1 MNGTTHSIRRLAMRL
16 LVCGPSDLPVVVD
29 AITARD
35 GWPAVI
41 GLAERWKV
49 FPALSARTVVDRLPI
64 PQDLASQLARNTAVQ
79 FFRTTVSMRAG
90 CDALR
95 VLTEAGI
102 PALAFK
108 GAAVLA
114 HLHAGM
120 RERMIRDVD
129 ILIRPDDLHAS
140 LPLLEAKG
148 FRRCIGEGSIED
160 YISFVEHSPGSA
172 GNHAISL
179 VNRQDAAVD
188 LHWKLGRF
196 DPARLLESAWTV
208 EMLGTPIR
216 VVRPAFG
223 LLLTVH
229 HALRNDL
236 VPDEIAR
243 DLLDCAGWF
252 RWMAAHPGEMECTR
266 EEAAR
271 LGLAEVLGAMAVIV
285 RELGGQAPEFLG
297 KAPIS
302 RALADLYLRQ
312 LEEGPINTDLAY
324 LGSGRAGGQI
334 LKGAWMGWRRYQ
346 GIMRAF
352 ESRQGEA
359 SLSLTQRGLR
369 LVRSVVRLSPSH
381 WRQLRA
387 LTRAKD
393 GLSE

>member
-1 MNGTTHSIRRLAMRL
+1 MSVTTNSIRLLAMRL
-16 LVCGPSDLPVVVD
+16 LVCGSSDLPVVVD
-29 AITARD
+29 AITARG
-35 GWPAVI
+35 GWPAVT
-41 GLAERWKV
+41 GLVERWKV
-49 FPALSARTVVDRLPI
+49 FPALSVRAVVDRVPI

-79 FFRTTVSMRAG
+79 FFRTTVCMRAG
-90 CDALR
+90 CDTLR
-95 VLTEAGI
+95 LLTEAGI

-114 HLHAGM
+114 HLHTGM
-120 RERMIRDVD
+120 RDRMVRDVD
-129 ILIRPDDLHAS
+129 VLIRPDDLHAS
-140 LPLLEAKG
+140 LSLLEAKG

-179 VNRQDAAVD
+179 VNQQDAAVD

-196 DPARLLESAWTV
+196 DSTRLLESAVSV
-208 EMLGTPIR
+208 EVLGTPIR

-236 VPDEIAR
+236 VPHEIAR
-243 DLLDCAGWF
+243 DVLDCAGWF
-252 RWMAAHPGEMECTR
+252 RWMAGRPDEMECAC

-285 RELGGQAPEFLG
+285 RELGGQAPESLG
-297 KAPIS
+297 KAPAS
-302 RALADLYLRQ
+302 RALADLYFRQ

-334 LKGAWMGWRRYQ
+334 LKGALTGWRRYQ

-369 LVRSVVRLSPSH
+369 LVRSVVRLSPRH
-381 WRQLRA
+381 WHQLRA

-393 GLSE
+393 RLSE